1 MSTWKAKETLLIVGE
16 GYSEVA
22 FLNYVKQL
30 FSQRN
35 DGRQIKIKNAQ
46 GKGAK
51 HVIDWTIRQTFNA
64 QYDVVA
70 VVFDTDT
77 TCWNTKIQKEAE
89 KRSIHLLTSEPCFE
103 AMLLRVLGK
112 SDHGH
117 ARELKKR
124 FLPFVNDDPTV
135 MTHYEKYFT
144 KKLLLETKES
154 SIKKL
159 LQLLMKQYEI
169 T

>member
-1 MSTWKAKETLLIVGE
+1 MSRWKAKETLLIVGE

-22 FLNYVKQL
+22 FLNHVKQL
-30 FSQRN
+30 FSKRD
-35 DGRQIKIKNAQ
+35 DGRAIKIKNAQ

-51 HVIDWTIRQTFNA
+51 HVIDWSIRQTFNA

-77 TCWNTKIQKEAE
+77 SCWNSKVKTEAL
-89 KRSIHLLTSEPCFE
+89 KHSIHLLASEPCFE

-112 SDHGH
+112 SDEGS
-117 ARELKKR
+117 AKKLKKR
-124 FLPFVNDDPTV
+124 FSPFVNNDSTLSI
-135 MTHYEKYFT
+135 HYEKIFT
-144 KKLLLETKES
+144 KKLLLETKEK
-154 SIKKL
+154 SIQNLLKL
-159 LQLLMKQYEI
+159 I

>member
-22 FLNYVKQL
+22 FLNHVKQL
-30 FSQRN
+30 FSERV
-35 DGRQIKIKNAQ
+35 DGRQIKIKNAK

-64 QYDVVA
+64 DYDRVA

-77 TCWNTKIQKEAE
+77 TCWNSDVRKKAE
-89 KRSIHLLTSEPCFE
+89 KNSITLLASEPCFE

-112 SDHGH
+112 SDSGV
-117 ARELKKR
+117 ASALKKR
-124 FLPFVNDDPTV
+124 FALYVNNDSTV
-135 MTHYEKYFT
+135 MENYGKFFPKKILMESTEKSIQNLLKLV
-144 KKLLLETKES
+144 KK
-154 SIKKL
+154 
-159 LQLLMKQYEI
+159 
-169 T
+169 